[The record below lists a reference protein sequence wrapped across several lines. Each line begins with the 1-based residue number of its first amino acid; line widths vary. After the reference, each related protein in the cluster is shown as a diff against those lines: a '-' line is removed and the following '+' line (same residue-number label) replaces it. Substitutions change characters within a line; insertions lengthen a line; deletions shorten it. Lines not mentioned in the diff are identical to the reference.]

1 MCLAL
6 PARIE
11 KKDDLLAWVVVGEA
25 RMRVSLIMTPEA
37 GVGDWVLV
45 HAGFAIQQVAE
56 HDAVETWKIIEEI
69 QSRSGESECREVG
82 A

>member
-11 KKDDLLAWVVVGEA
+11 EKEELLAWVVVGEA

-45 HAGFAIQQVAE
+45 HAGFAIRQVAE
-56 HDAVETWKIIEEI
+56 HDALETWKIIEEVE
-69 QSRSGESECREVG
+69 SRAGGSEGREVG

>member
-11 KKDDLLAWVVVGEA
+11 EKDALLAWVAVGEA
-25 RMRVSLIMTPEA
+25 KMRISLIMTPEA
-37 GVGDWVLV
+37 SVGDWVLV
-45 HAGFAIQQVAE
+45 HAGFAIRQVAE
-56 HDAVETWKIIEEI
+56 HDALETWKIIDEVE
-69 QSRSGESECREVG
+69 SRARDSGDREVG

>member
-11 KKDDLLAWVVVGEA
+11 EKEELLAWVVVGEA

-45 HAGFAIQQVAE
+45 HAGFAIRQVAE
-56 HDAVETWKIIEEI
+56 HDALETWKIIEEVE
-69 QSRSGESECREVG
+69 SRANGSEGREVG

>member
-11 KKDDLLAWVVVGEA
+11 EKEELLAWVVVGEA

-45 HAGFAIQQVAE
+45 HAGFAIRQVAE
-56 HDAVETWKIIEEI
+56 HDALETWKIIEEVE
-69 QSRSGESECREVG
+69 SRANSSGGREVG